1 METPSRSLSP
11 SSDGTPGER
20 QLDRH
25 TGSTDD
31 TQSKRTPVDHPFC

>member
-1 METPSRSLSP
+1 M
-11 SSDGTPGER
+11 PGER

-25 TGSTDD
+25 TGSADG